1 MKCVFLGTPDFAVPS
16 LEKLNEVAE
25 VSLVVTQADRP
36 RGRGKKLSYSPVK
49 EKALELG
56 IEVFQPEN
64 INDDASIE
72 KLKRIDADLFV
83 VVAYGQLLSTKVLD
97 IPKLDIV
104 NVHASLLPKYR
115 GASPIQASILNGDE
129 KAGVSIMRVEEAMDA
144 GPVALMKDLV
154 IGNDDTEALSQRLSD
169 LGADALVEFVHQLEI
184 GSAEFTPQDDD
195 KATYVGKITKEMGKL
210 NFNEE
215 SATKL
220 LSRMRAMSP
229 SPGAYFTLAGE
240 NYKVF
245 NGKVHE
251 GNKEPGKIEID
262 GNKLFI
268 TAKEGILEI
277 TEIQR
282 PGKRKMDT
290 TSFLAGMNWSSG
302 MEIDQ

>member
-1 MKCVFLGTPDFAVPS
+1 MKCVFLGTPEFAVPS

-25 VSLVVTQADRP
+25 VSLVVTQADRR

-49 EKALELG
+49 EKAIELG

-64 INDDASIE
+64 INDALSIE
-72 KLKRIDADLFV
+72 KLKSVEADLFV
-83 VVAYGQLLSTKVLD
+83 VVAYGQLLSTKVLE

-115 GASPIQASILNGDE
+115 GASPIQASILNGD
-129 KAGVSIMRVEEAMDA
+129 KKTGVSIMRVEEGMDS
-144 GPVALMKDLV
+144 GPVAVMKELV
-154 IGNDDTEALSQRLSD
+154 IGNDDTEALSERLSI
-169 LGADALVEFVHQLEI
+169 LGAEALVEFVHQLENKE
-184 GSAEFTPQDDD
+184 AKFTSQDDA
-195 KATYVGKITKEMGKL
+195 KASYVGKITKEMGKL
-210 NFNEE
+210 NFNEN
-215 SATKL
+215 SAKQL

-229 SPGAYFTLAGE
+229 RPGAYFTLDGE

-245 NGKVHE
+245 NGKVHA
-251 GNKEPGKIEID
+251 GNKEPGKIIID
-262 GNKLFI
+262 GDKLFI
-268 TAKEGILEI
+268 SAKEGILEI

-290 TSFLAGMNWSSG
+290 SSFLAGMNWSDG